1 MMLRFRHSFDIIF
14 YVVFFSSLATMCRG
28 QSDDFM
34 AGARGGISPDTGI
47 HRFQQVEAFGRW
59 KLWHWKIY
67 SECYLRPAVDIS
79 AGQLWNK
86 NGAGFAGTLGPEFEL
101 HFGEF
106 PVQLELGSSPTVL
119 SQNNFG
125 RLNFGDRFQFTSHI
139 GFQWEITRC
148 VTVGWRYQ
156 HMSNA
161 GIAEPNPGL
170 NMEMFSAGYNF

>member
-1 MMLRFRHSFDIIF
+1 
-14 YVVFFSSLATMCRG
+14 MCRG